1 MTQGEV
7 TTRPARRAGRVS
19 LVAQILVLQV
29 LVLVASLAV
38 IATWQI
44 SRADDKLR
52 EEYAERALAVSR
64 AVASDPE
71 VRERLSAPSSL
82 DVPPEELVDGQM
94 QRMAVDIARR
104 TGVLF
109 VVIANRD
116 GIRLAHPD
124 LDKIGYHVST
134 DPAGVL
140 DGKEILDT
148 DRGTLGES
156 VRGKA
161 PVRDLDG
168 QIVGFVSTGISTQE
182 IADEARGD
190 IAVTIGIAALALT
203 VGITASWLLARR
215 WRRLTL
221 GLQPDELVDLVTE
234 QRAVLGSLADGV
246 LAIGRD
252 GRLRVINDR
261 ARELLDIAAP
271 IDTPKNELSLSPR
284 LLDLFEDPNPRPI
297 AAGVGERIVLASSHR
312 VTVDGRDL
320 GVVLSVI
327 DRTDIEQLSREL
339 DSIKSMSEALRAQRH
354 ETANRFHVLSGLL
367 RHGHSDEALE
377 FLAEIMGRRGT
388 SAPSGLDNV
397 AEPHLHAF
405 LDAKTSLARERGVEL
420 SIGAQTWV
428 AGTLTDPVAA
438 TTVLGNLVDNA
449 IDAATDAP
457 GREKDGDEV
466 LAQVEAEL
474 VTDGGT
480 LWITVSDSGPGIGFD
495 DPEHVFAEGATS
507 KPDDVPGGHGMGLA
521 LARQICR
528 RVGGDIEVVDPGGGP
543 DGLGGAVF
551 VAEIREVLSEG

>member
-1 MTQGEV
+1 MPQGEV

-71 VRERLSAPSSL
+71 VRERLSAPASL
-82 DVPPEELVDGQM
+82 DVPPEELVDGDL

-134 DPAGVL
+134 DPTGVL
-140 DGKEILDT
+140 DGEEILDT

-320 GVVLSVI
+320 GVVLSVV

-551 VAEIREVLSEG
+551 VAELRDVISEG

>member
-71 VRERLSAPSSL
+71 VRERLSAPASL
-82 DVPPEELVDGQM
+82 DVPPEELVDGDL
-94 QRMAVDIARR
+94 QRMAVDIAHR

-134 DPAGVL
+134 DPTGVL
-140 DGKEILDT
+140 DGEEILDT

-246 LAIGRD
+246 LAVGRD

-320 GVVLSVI
+320 GVVLSVV

-367 RHGHSDEALE
+367 RHGHNDEALE

-495 DPEHVFAEGATS
+495 DPGHVFAEGATS

-551 VAEIREVLSEG
+551 VAELRDVISEG

>member
-71 VRERLSAPSSL
+71 VRERLSAPASI
-82 DVPPEELVDGQM
+82 DVPPEELVDGDL

-134 DPAGVL
+134 DPTSVL
-140 DGKEILDT
+140 DGEEILDT

-203 VGITASWLLARR
+203 VGITASWLLAQR

-271 IDTPKNELSLSPR
+271 IDTPKNELSLSLR

-320 GVVLSVI
+320 GVVLSVV

-551 VAEIREVLSEG
+551 VAELRDVISEG

>member
-1 MTQGEV
+1 MEQHEV
-7 TTRPARRAGRVS
+7 KTRPARRAGRVS

-29 LVLVASLAV
+29 LVLVGSLAV

-52 EEYAERALAVSR
+52 EEYAERALTVSR

-82 DVPPEELVDGQM
+82 DVDPEALVDGDV
-94 QRMAVDIARR
+94 QRMAVDISRR

-109 VVIANRD
+109 VVIANRE

-124 LDKIGYHVST
+124 PDKIGYHVST
-134 DPAGVL
+134 DPSGVL
-140 DGKEILDT
+140 AGEEILDT

-156 VRGKA
+156 VRGKS
-161 PVRDLDG
+161 PVRDADG
-168 QIVGFVSTGISTQE
+168 RIVGFVSTGISTQE

-190 IAVTIGIAALALT
+190 IAVTTGIAALALF

-215 WRRLTL
+215 WQRLTL
-221 GLQPDELVDLVTE
+221 GLQPDELVDLVTD

-246 LAIGRD
+246 LAIGHD
-252 GRLRVINDR
+252 ERLRVINDR
-261 ARELLDIAAP
+261 ARELLGSEAA
-271 IDTPKNELSLSPR
+271 IGSSKDELGLSPR
-284 LLDLFEDPNPRPI
+284 LLDLIDNPNPRPI
-297 AAGVGERIVLASSHR
+297 AASVGERIVLASSHR

-320 GVVLSVI
+320 GVVLSLV

-367 RHGHSDEALE
+367 RHGNNAEARD
-377 FLAEIMGRRGT
+377 FLSEIIGRPG
-388 SAPSGLDNV
+388 SSEPSGLDNI

-405 LDAKTSLARERGVEL
+405 LDAKTSLAREHGVEL
-420 SIGAQTWV
+420 TIGAQTWV
-428 AGTLTDPVAA
+428 TGTLTDPVAA
-438 TTVLGNLVDNA
+438 TTVLGNLLDNA
-449 IDAATDAP
+449 IDAAADDSGPEQQPTVAP
-457 GREKDGDEV
+457 AR
-466 LAQVEAEL
+466 VEAEL

-480 LWITVSDSGPGIGFD
+480 LWVTVSDSGPGIGFA
-495 DPEHVFAEGATS
+495 DPAQVLTEGTTS

-521 LARQICR
+521 LVRQICR
-528 RVGGDIEVVDPGGGP
+528 RTGGDIQVVDSGGGP
-543 DGLGGAVF
+543 DDLGGAVF
-551 VAEIREVLSEG
+551 VAELRDVMTEG

>member
-1 MTQGEV
+1 MTL
-7 TTRPARRAGRVS
+7 TRSDSRPARRTGRFS
-19 LVAQILVLQV
+19 LVAQILLLQV
-29 LVLVASLAV
+29 VVLVVSLAV
-38 IATWQI
+38 IAAWQI

-71 VRERLSAPSSL
+71 VRERLGQKSSL
-82 DVPPEELVDGQM
+82 EVRPEDLADGDF

-109 VVIANRD
+109 VVIANRE

-134 DPAGVL
+134 DPTGVL
-140 DGKEILDT
+140 SGEEVLDT

-161 PVRDLDG
+161 PVRDADG
-168 QIVGFVSTGISTQE
+168 RIVGFVSTGISTQE

-190 IAVTIGIAALALT
+190 IAVTIGIAGLALA

-246 LAIGRD
+246 LAVDRE

-261 ARELLDIAAP
+261 ARDLLSISAPSGTDAADLDLSSRLLSLLD
-271 IDTPKNELSLSPR
+271 E
-284 LLDLFEDPNPRPI
+284 PNPRPV
-297 AAGVGERIVLASSHR
+297 AASVGDRIVLASSHQ
-312 VTVDGRDL
+312 VTVDGRNL
-320 GVVLSVI
+320 GVVMSII
-327 DRTDIEQLSREL
+327 DRTDIEKLTREL

-367 RHGHSDEALE
+367 RHGHTDEAGE
-377 FLAEIMGRRGT
+377 FLAEILGQRS
-388 SAPSGLDNV
+388 SAGPSGLDNI

-405 LDAKTSLARERGVEL
+405 LDAKAALARERGMEL
-420 SIGAQTWV
+420 SIGPQTWV
-428 AGTLTDPVAA
+428 SGTLSSPVAA
-438 TTVLGNLVDNA
+438 TTVVGNLVDNA
-449 IDAATDAP
+449 LDAATNGSSP
-457 GREKDGDEV
+457 GH
-466 LAQVEAEL
+466 VEAEL
-474 VTDGGT
+474 MTDAGT
-480 LWITVSDSGPGIGFD
+480 LWITVSDSGPGIGFAD
-495 DPEHVFAEGATS
+495 AEEVFAEGKTS
-507 KPDDVPGGHGMGLA
+507 KNGDDVPGGHGMGLA
-521 LARQICR
+521 LVRQICR
-528 RVGGDIEVVDPGGGP
+528 RSGGDIRIADPGGGA
-543 DGLGGAVF
+543 DGLGGAIF
-551 VAEIREVLSEG
+551 VAELRDAFSETEN

>member
-71 VRERLSAPSSL
+71 VRERLSAPASL
-82 DVPPEELVDGQM
+82 DVPPEELVDGDL

-134 DPAGVL
+134 DPTGVL
-140 DGKEILDT
+140 DGEEILDT

-271 IDTPKNELSLSPR
+271 IDTPKNELSLSSR

-320 GVVLSVI
+320 GVVLSVV

-367 RHGHSDEALE
+367 RHGHNDEALE

-466 LAQVEAEL
+466 LTQVEAEL

-551 VAEIREVLSEG
+551 VAELRDVISEG

>member
-1 MTQGEV
+1 MPRHTV

-19 LVAQILVLQV
+19 LVAQILALQV
-29 LVLVASLAV
+29 LVLIASLAV

-44 SRADDKLR
+44 SRAEDKLR
-52 EEYAERALAVSR
+52 QEYAKRALAISD
-64 AVASDPE
+64 AVASDPDVRQELSENSGTE
-71 VRERLSAPSSL
+71 VNSQALIAGEMQGEAL
-82 DVPPEELVDGQM
+82 DV
-94 QRMAVDIARR
+94 ARR

-109 VVIANRD
+109 VVIANRE
-116 GIRLAHPD
+116 GIRVAHPD
-124 LDKIGYHVST
+124 VREIGHHVST
-134 DPAGVL
+134 DPSGVL
-140 DGKEILDT
+140 DGNDILDT

-161 PVRDLDG
+161 PVRDDAG
-168 QIVGFVSTGISTQE
+168 EIVGFVSTGISTQDLATE
-182 IADEARGD
+182 SRRD
-190 IAVTIGIAALALT
+190 IAVTIGIAGAALA

-221 GLQPDELVDLVTE
+221 GLQPDELVSLVTD
-234 QRAVLGSLADGV
+234 QRAVLGALADGV
-246 LAIGRD
+246 LAID
-252 GRLRVINDR
+252 QDDRLSVVNDR
-261 ARELLDIAAP
+261 ARDLLDIDAP
-271 IDTPKNELSLSPR
+271 IGTAKGALQLSVRLNEVLADPHPTPV
-284 LLDLFEDPNPRPI
+284 
-297 AAGVGERIVLASSHR
+297 AASVGERIVLASSHR
-312 VTVDGRDL
+312 VTIDGRDL
-320 GVVLSVI
+320 GIVMSVV

-377 FLAEIMGRRGT
+377 FLNEIIGCGGTAEQ
-388 SAPSGLDNV
+388 SGLDNV

-420 SIGAQTWV
+420 VIGAQTWV
-428 AGTLTDPVAA
+428 AGTLNDPVAA

-474 VTDGGT
+474 VTDDRT

-495 DPEHVFAEGATS
+495 DPEQVFTEGTTS

-528 RVGGDIEVVDPGGGP
+528 RAGGDIQIVDPGGGP
-543 DGLGGAVF
+543 DGYGGAVF
-551 VAEIREVLSEG
+551 VAELRDVISEG

>member
-1 MTQGEV
+1 MTKGEV

-71 VRERLSAPSSL
+71 VRERLSAPASI
-82 DVPPEELVDGQM
+82 DVPPEELVDGDL

-134 DPAGVL
+134 DPTGVL
-140 DGKEILDT
+140 DGEEILDT

-320 GVVLSVI
+320 GVVLSVV

-377 FLAEIMGRRGT
+377 FLAEIMERRGT

-528 RVGGDIEVVDPGGGP
+528 RVGGDIEVVDPGGGT

-551 VAEIREVLSEG
+551 VAELRDVISEG

>member
-1 MTQGEV
+1 MTQHEMK
-7 TTRPARRAGRVS
+7 TRPARRAGRVS

-44 SRADDKLR
+44 SRTDDKLR

-71 VRERLSAPSSL
+71 VREKLSATSSL
-82 DVPPEELVDGQM
+82 DVPPEELVGGDM

-109 VVIANRD
+109 VVIANREW
-116 GIRLAHPD
+116 IRLAHPD
-124 LDKIGYHVST
+124 LDKIGFHVST
-134 DPAGVL
+134 DPSGVL
-140 DGKEILDT
+140 DGEEILDT

-161 PVRDLDG
+161 PVRDVDG
-168 QIVGFVSTGISTQE
+168 RIVGFVSTGISTQE

-190 IAVTIGIAALALT
+190 IAVTIGIAALALF

-221 GLQPDELVDLVTE
+221 GLQPDELVDLVTD

-246 LAIGRD
+246 VAIGRD
-252 GRLRVINDR
+252 ERLRVINDR
-261 ARELLDIAAP
+261 ARELLDISAP
-271 IDTPKNELSLSPR
+271 VGTPKDELSLSPR
-284 LLDLFEDPNPRPI
+284 LLGLLNDPNPRPI

-377 FLAEIMGRRGT
+377 FLTEIIGRRGA
-388 SAPSGLDNV
+388 SEPSGLDNV

-420 SIGAQTWV
+420 SIGGQTWV
-428 AGTLTDPVAA
+428 AGALVDPVAA

-449 IDAATDAP
+449 IDAAADDL
-457 GREKDGDEV
+457 GRVEAGDEIR
-466 LAQVEAEL
+466 AKVEAEL
-474 VTDGGT
+474 VTDDGT
-480 LWITVSDSGPGIGFD
+480 LWITVADSGPGIGFD
-495 DPEHVFAEGATS
+495 DPAQVFVEGATS

-528 RVGGDIEVVDPGGGP
+528 RAGGDIQVVDPGGGP

-551 VAEIREVLSEG
+551 VAELRDVISEG

>member
-71 VRERLSAPSSL
+71 VRERLSAPASL
-82 DVPPEELVDGQM
+82 DVPPEELVDGDL
-94 QRMAVDIARR
+94 QRMAVDIAHR

-134 DPAGVL
+134 DPTGVL
-140 DGKEILDT
+140 DGEEILDT

-320 GVVLSVI
+320 GVVLSVV

-428 AGTLTDPVAA
+428 AGTLSDPVAA

-466 LAQVEAEL
+466 LAQVETEL

-528 RVGGDIEVVDPGGGP
+528 RVGGDIEVVDPGGGT

-551 VAEIREVLSEG
+551 VAELRDVISEG

>member
-71 VRERLSAPSSL
+71 VRERLSAPASI
-82 DVPPEELVDGQM
+82 DVPPEELVDGDL

-134 DPAGVL
+134 DPTGVL
-140 DGKEILDT
+140 DGEEILDT

-320 GVVLSVI
+320 GVVLSVV

-551 VAEIREVLSEG
+551 VAELRDVISEG